1 MMNKIIVE
9 QVTASLLED
18 IGEGDIT
25 AALLPANSTATAT
38 VITRQDML
46 VCGLS
51 WFDEV
56 YRQLDKNI
64 KIKHFVQEGDWV
76 KANTRLIELSG
87 LTRSLLTGERS
98 ALNWL
103 QTLSATAT
111 VTRQYLSTLENT
123 KTKLLDTRK
132 TLPGFRYAQKYAVKV
147 AGGHNHRMGLFD
159 AYLIKENHI
168 VACGSIA
175 AAIERAV
182 ELNPDKLV
190 EIEVENLAEFN
201 EALAAKADII
211 MLDNFDLDVMQQAV
225 VLCAGRAKLEASGNV
240 SLENIADIAATGV
253 DYISVGALTK
263 NINAIDLSMR
273 VITTSS

>member
-190 EIEVENLAEFN
+190 EIEVENLAEF
-201 EALAAKADII
+201 
-211 MLDNFDLDVMQQAV
+211 
-225 VLCAGRAKLEASGNV
+225 
-240 SLENIADIAATGV
+240 
-253 DYISVGALTK
+253 
-263 NINAIDLSMR
+263 
-273 VITTSS
+273 